1 MVDLVLIMGV
11 LLFSVMIHEC
21 AHGWVALLFGDDTA
35 RREGRLSLNIMK
47 HVDLVGTIIL
57 PLVLLFLYL
66 MSGSGIIF
74 GWAKPVPVRAGR
86 LRNPFRD
93 YTLVSLAGPVSN
105 IMLAIAFG
113 FMLAFAM
120 MVFRDQS
127 TLLAIARI
135 AFFGVKV
142 NVILGM
148 FNLLPVPPLDGSH
161 VVAYLLPYPLSVRY
175 QRMARYGILIILLL
189 ILTDTVRYP
198 FLFADL
204 VSNGMLS
211 WMYSL
216 GRFLG

>member
-1 MVDLVLIMGV
+1 VDLVLIMGV

-35 RREGRLSLNIMK
+35 KREGRLSLNIMK

-86 LRNPFRD
+86 LRNPSRD

-120 MVFRDQS
+120 MVFRNQS

-135 AFFGVKV
+135 AFFGAKV

-161 VVAYLLPYPLSVRY
+161 VVAYLLPYPLSFRY
-175 QRMARYGILIILLL
+175 QRMGRYGILIILLL
-189 ILTDTVRYP
+189 ILTDTLRYP

>member
-35 RREGRLSLNIMK
+35 KREGRLSLNIMK

-86 LRNPFRD
+86 LRNPSRD

-120 MVFRDQS
+120 MVFRNQS

-161 VVAYLLPYPLSVRY
+161 VVAYLLPYPLSFRY
-175 QRMARYGILIILLL
+175 QRMGRYGILIILLL
-189 ILTDTVRYP
+189 ILTDTLRYP

>member
-1 MVDLVLIMGV
+1 VDLVLIMGV

-35 RREGRLSLNIMK
+35 KREGRLSLNIMK

-86 LRNPFRD
+86 LRNPSRD

-189 ILTDTVRYP
+189 ILTDTLRYP

-211 WMYSL
+211 WMCSL

>member
-93 YTLVSLAGPVSN
+93 YTLVSLAGPISN